1 MADPTPYANAWLAL
15 LPQVFL
21 PTMAAQAVARE
32 CARYADWQ
40 TGANVRPGQALLAEN
55 LNCSTD
61 TVKRAT
67 AVLVDHE
74 LLRQES
80 LGGMVHGRPR
90 ASVYQLTVPAHLATE
105 EALARFPDPSAVQV
119 VKAAKRGRAKHLQ
132 EAGVDPEETPGGR
145 GCPPGNPTDRAP
157 RVAWVHPSGG
167 RGCTPEGGAGAP
179 SPSIDPPVTLQTPRA
194 DTARPMTA
202 AQDDAKDDDART
214 AEEVAADGLR
224 LVRQALG
231 DRPRRGGDG
240 R

>member
-1 MADPTPYANAWLAL
+1 MADPTSYANAWLAL

-67 AVLVDHE
+67 AVLVDHG

-90 ASVYQLTVPAHLATE
+90 ASVYQLTVRAHLATE

-145 GCPPGNPTDRAP
+145 GCPLEIRQIG
-157 RVAWVHPSGG
+157 HPGG
-167 RGCTPEGGAGAP
+167 RGCTPQAGAGALP
-179 SPSIDPPVTLQTPRA
+179 RGARVPPHP
-194 DTARPMTA
+194 P
-202 AQDDAKDDDART
+202 
-214 AEEVAADGLR
+214 
-224 LVRQALG
+224 
-231 DRPRRGGDG
+231 
-240 R
+240 